1 MNSYKWI
8 IKTASIPVPKKW
20 LFFAMA
26 TLWLI
31 ASIKVLTIAW
41 KGMFLSRI
49 PVIGFLI
56 LCIVGAILF
65 SQLVFIRVTKR
76 HITWIQNIRSD
87 KPSLFFMMSIRNY
100 LLLASMILMGIIT
113 GYFQIIPIS
122 LLSLFMGA
130 LGISLFFS
138 SMRFFKAWQIHTSI
152 NTYSE

>member
-49 PVIGFLI
+49 PVMGFLI

-76 HITWIQNIRSD
+76 HITWIQSIRSD